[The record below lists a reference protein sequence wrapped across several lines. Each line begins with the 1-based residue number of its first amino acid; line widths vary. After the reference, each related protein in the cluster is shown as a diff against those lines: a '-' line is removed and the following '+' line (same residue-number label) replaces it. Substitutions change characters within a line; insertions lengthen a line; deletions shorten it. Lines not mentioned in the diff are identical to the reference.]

1 MCRPKFKDSHFV
13 RLIYEERDLMARRP
27 TRKSAAKGATARDSA
42 ATSLPPNASDREK
55 IIAAFLGLLAEK
67 RFEQISL
74 AEIAAAA
81 GVSLAEFR
89 DEFASP
95 LAIVAAHIKDT
106 DRAVLAADFSD
117 MADEPP
123 RERLFDVLMRRLEIL
138 GPHREA
144 IRSLIR
150 SASRNPPLAMALN
163 GLAVR
168 SQQWMLTAAGIG
180 AAGPRGMLR
189 AQGLSLLFG
198 SVVQTWINDDDP
210 GLARTMAA
218 LDRALSRGHRFA
230 GLFEDLFGLP
240 ARLCRLRPGRRRRRR
255 SDDESEETAAA

>member
-1 MCRPKFKDSHFV
+1 
-13 RLIYEERDLMARRP
+13 MARRP
-27 TRKSAAKGATARDSA
+27 ARKSAAKRASAGKGAA
-42 ATSLPPNASDREK
+42 ASPPPEASDREK
-55 IIAAFLGLLAEK
+55 IITAFLGLLAEK
-67 RFEQISL
+67 RFEQVGL
-74 AEIAAAA
+74 AEIAETAD
-81 GVSLAEFR
+81 VSLAEFR
-89 DEFASP
+89 GEFASP
-95 LAIVAAHIKDT
+95 LAILAAYIKDT

-117 MADEPP
+117 MAEEPP

-138 GPHREA
+138 APHREA

-163 GLAVR
+163 SLAVR

-198 SVVQTWINDDDP
+198 SVLQTWVNDEDP

-218 LDRALSRGHRFA
+218 LDRALSRGQRFA
-230 GLFEDLFGLP
+230 GLFEDLFGIP
-240 ARLCRLRPGRRRRRR
+240 ARLCRLRPRRRRR
-255 SDDESEETAAA
+255 SDDDSEEVAAA